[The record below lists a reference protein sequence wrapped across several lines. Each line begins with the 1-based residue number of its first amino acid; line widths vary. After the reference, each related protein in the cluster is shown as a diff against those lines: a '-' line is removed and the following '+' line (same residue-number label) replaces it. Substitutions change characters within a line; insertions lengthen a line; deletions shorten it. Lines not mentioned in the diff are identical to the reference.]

1 MSGVCS
7 NSGINCAC
15 LPGQDPYI
23 AMVYPTQ
30 NALLGRC
37 FPMDLFICN
46 FDLTQCGNYIGVFV
60 DGQDTRAKIYDACDP
75 IRFSIF
81 TSGVHTLSVQLYD
94 ALDNP
99 IGTGDSRVV
108 TVDADDDSDCM
119 CVGWTGPQ
127 PPCGG
132 CTGGCDF
139 DGVTGPTGAQGIQ
152 GPTGLQGNTGVVG
165 ATGSQGPTGPTGVRG
180 NTGLQGPTGL
190 QGATGIVG
198 ATGPTGLQGATG
210 ATGRA
215 ECLYTVVLRK
225 CKDKCFHVPDNVR
238 LVVVE
243 KKNEVILPRLHH
255 YGDEHCELFRQVIV
269 KNDYRKCIE
278 VKSGCGKEFKV
289 EPKCYKQ
296 FVAYSGKWYEL

>member
-99 IGTGDSRVV
+99 IGTGDSGAF
-108 TVDADDDSDCM
+108 TS
-119 CVGWTGPQ
+119 VG
-127 PPCGG
+127 
-132 CTGGCDF
+132 DLDIF
-139 DGVTGPTGAQGIQ
+139 M
-152 GPTGLQGNTGVVG
+152 
-165 ATGSQGPTGPTGVRG
+165 
-180 NTGLQGPTGL
+180 
-190 QGATGIVG
+190 
-198 ATGPTGLQGATG
+198 
-210 ATGRA
+210 RA
-215 ECLYTVVLRK
+215 L
-225 CKDKCFHVPDNVR
+225 
-238 LVVVE
+238 
-243 KKNEVILPRLHH
+243 
-255 YGDEHCELFRQVIV
+255 
-269 KNDYRKCIE
+269 
-278 VKSGCGKEFKV
+278 KSGKLLSEEMTREIMKPQSNIERKYDEGKDVYGYGFKFTYDKDGRLKCMSKDGENSGVAAKVAYYPDMDTTSIVLGNQTCNVWELHGKV
-289 EPKCYKQ
+289 EEEILKLSQ
-296 FVAYSGKWYEL
+296 REG